1 MLAVSGTYPT
11 RMSPETGSIC
21 MDRMRTPHRS
31 VHRSVLV
38 LLSVAA
44 FASCSSSGDLGSTV
58 SSDTDGGSAVD
69 HTTQDSATT
78 ELAAEASSRPAAG
91 SCVVS
96 SVGAVSISFSS
107 PGGPSAVSSDYWL
120 PEGGVSP
127 LEAIALIA
135 TCTGVDGTVVSFSAE
150 SDVLQFAPGTYDLR
164 PDQIGIFLPNA
175 ILQPVSPVPMTL
187 TRFDSARI
195 TGSMVFD
202 ASDSD
207 GMTSNFRI
215 DFDLANPMLG

>member
-1 MLAVSGTYPT
+1 
-11 RMSPETGSIC
+11 
-21 MDRMRTPHRS
+21 
-31 VHRSVLV
+31 
-38 LLSVAA
+38 
-44 FASCSSSGDLGSTV
+44 
-58 SSDTDGGSAVD
+58 
-69 HTTQDSATT
+69 
-78 ELAAEASSRPAAG
+78 
-91 SCVVS
+91 
-96 SVGAVSISFSS
+96 
-107 PGGPSAVSSDYWL
+107 VSSDYWL

-150 SDVLQFAPGTYDLR
+150 SDVLQFASGTYDLR

-202 ASDSD
+202 ASESD